1 MNFSMMLRLIG
12 SMGVAIMLRNILTSR
27 ALQF

>member
-1 MNFSMMLRLIG
+1 MDFSMMLRLIG
-12 SMGVAIMLRNILTSR
+12 SMVVAIMLRNILTSR